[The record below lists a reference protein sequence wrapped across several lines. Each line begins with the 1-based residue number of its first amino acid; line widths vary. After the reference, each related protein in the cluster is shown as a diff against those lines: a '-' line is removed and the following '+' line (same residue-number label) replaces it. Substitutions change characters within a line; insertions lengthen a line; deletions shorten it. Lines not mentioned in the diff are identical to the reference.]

1 MKTVSTAI
9 ADWIAGLDPVHIPP
23 EVTTAAKLRVLD
35 IVGAMLGGRESELA
49 EQTARAVFVPE
60 NGSGSPVIGFAGQTG
75 VGSAAML
82 QGTLGCVLEFD
93 DSHVASGIHA
103 STPVVAATVAKARQ
117 QRAPGTALI
126 QAVLLGNE
134 LACRLGLVAP
144 GMFHRVG
151 FHPTAVIAGFGA
163 TYGIAHL
170 LRLDAGQ
177 MVSAAGLAGSFASGI
192 MASWEDGSAAKSLHA
207 GWAAA
212 ASIQAAGLAQAGVSG
227 PVTVYEGRFGF
238 FRSHVQAPDYAFNFD
253 AAVAGLGSH
262 WESLTIAPRAYPCGH
277 YSQPFIDAALAIV
290 RAHRIDAARIRGVE
304 CAVADYMIPLICEPL
319 AEKISPATPWHARY
333 SLPFCIAECILRGRF
348 DKHSLG
354 PADLQDPRYVAL
366 TRKFRYT
373 TDRSAGDRTRW
384 SGDVTI
390 VLESGE
396 RLNHR
401 VDDMRGT
408 PRNPF
413 SMQELVDK
421 FLHNAT
427 GVLRPEDAEQAVERI
442 LQLETAED
450 LDLVFQPLS
459 ISTQGSPTRPE
470 RIQ

>member
-1 MKTVSTAI
+1 MKTLSTTI
-9 ADWIAGLDPVHIPP
+9 AEWIAGLDPARIPP
-23 EVTTAAKLRVLD
+23 EVTTSAKMRVLD
-35 IVGAMLGGRESELA
+35 IVGAMLGGRQTELA

-60 NGSGSPVIGFAGQTG
+60 NGGGSSVIGFAAQTG
-75 VGSAAML
+75 VGSAALL

-93 DSHVASGIHA
+93 DSHVATGIHA
-103 STPVVAATVAKARQ
+103 STPVVAAALAKARQ
-117 QRAPGTALI
+117 LRTPGDALI
-126 QAVLLGNE
+126 RSVLLGNE

-144 GMFHRVG
+144 GAFHRVG
-151 FHPTAVIAGFGA
+151 FHPTAVVAGFGA
-163 TYGIAHL
+163 TYAMAHL

-177 MVSAAGLAGSFASGI
+177 IVSAAGLAGSFASGI

-212 ASIQAAGLAQAGVSG
+212 ASIQAAEFARAGVSG
-227 PVTVYEGRFGF
+227 PVTVYEGRFGL
-238 FRSHVQAPDYAFNFD
+238 FRSHVQAQDFEFNFD
-253 AAVAGLGSH
+253 AAVAGLGSD
-262 WESLTIAPRAYPCGH
+262 WECLTIAPRAYPCGH

-290 RAHRIDAARIRGVE
+290 GAHRIDPARIEAVE

-319 AEKISPATPWHARY
+319 TEKISPATPWHARY

-354 PADLQDPRYVAL
+354 SADLQDPRYVAL
-366 TRKFRYT
+366 TRKFRYRP
-373 TDRSAGDRTRW
+373 DPAAGDRTRW

-390 VLESGE
+390 VLDSGE

-401 VDDMRGT
+401 VPDMRGT

-427 GVLRPEDAEQAVERI
+427 GVLRPVDAEQAVDRV
-442 LQLETAED
+442 LKLETVED
-450 LDLVFQPLS
+450 LEPVFQPLS
-459 ISTQGSPTRPE
+459 TTI
-470 RIQ
+470 

>member
-1 MKTVSTAI
+1 MTTLSTGI
-9 ADWIAGLDPVHIPP
+9 AAWVAGLDPARIPP
-23 EVTTAAKLRVLD
+23 EVTSAGKLRVLD
-35 IVGAMLGGRESELA
+35 IVGAMLGGRQTELA
-49 EQTARAVFVPE
+49 EQTARAIFVPE
-60 NGSGSPVIGFAGQTG
+60 NGSGSAVIGFAGQTG

-93 DSHVASGIHA
+93 DSHVATGIHA

-117 QRAPGTALI
+117 LRAGGAALI
-126 QAVLLGNE
+126 QSVLLGNE

-144 GMFHRVG
+144 GAFHRVG
-151 FHPTAVIAGFGA
+151 LHPTAMIAGFGT
-163 TYGIAHL
+163 TYAIAHL
-170 LRLDAGQ
+170 LRLNADQ
-177 MVSAAGLAGSFASGI
+177 IVSAAGLAGSSASGI

-207 GWAAA
+207 GWAAS

-238 FRSHVQAPDYAFNFD
+238 FRSHVQTPDYKFNFD

-262 WESLTIAPRAYPCGH
+262 WECLTIAPRAYPCGH

-290 RAHRIDAARIRGVE
+290 RAHKIDPARIEAVE

-354 PADLQDPRYVAL
+354 SVDLSNPRYVAL
-366 TRKFRYT
+366 TRKFRYR
-373 TDRSAGDRTRW
+373 TDPAAVDRTRW

-390 VLESGE
+390 VLDSGE
-396 RLNHR
+396 RFNHR

-413 SMQELVDK
+413 SLQELVDK
-421 FLHNAT
+421 FLHNAA
-427 GVLRPEDAEQAVERI
+427 GVLRPTDAEQAVDRI
-442 LQLETAED
+442 LKLETAED
-450 LDLVFQPLS
+450 LEPVFQPLS
-459 ISTQGSPTRPE
+459 TTI
-470 RIQ
+470 